1 MAPVNGTSDDLPAAR
16 ASGLWRG
23 LVPAVLLV
31 AFNLIPLAG
40 VLWFGWDLF
49 SILVLYWL
57 ESGVVGVVNVLRIA
71 RAQGAA
77 PPGQSPMTLQGRAV
91 GNGPRGC
98 LVLFFIFHYGIF
110 WVVHGV
116 FVFLMPV
123 FAAMGGNFTGRP
135 LEPPASS
142 LTSQGILVA
151 LVGLAAFHLLSYWF
165 DFVGRGEY
173 LRVSPAAQMFRPYG
187 RVVVLHVTILVGAFL
202 LFASG
207 QPILL
212 VALMVVLKTVIDLLL
227 FVIGQRREAAG
238 LSAG

>member
-1 MAPVNGTSDDLPAAR
+1 VSDLSQPRYGGA
-16 ASGLWRG
+16 ASGFWRG

-57 ESGVVGVVNVLRIA
+57 ESGVIGVVNVLRIA
-71 RAQGAA
+71 RAEGEA
-77 PPGQSPMTLQGRAV
+77 PSGTSRVTLRGRAG
-91 GNGPRGC
+91 GNAPRGC
-98 LVLFFIFHYGIF
+98 LVPFFVLHYGIF

-123 FAAMGGNFTGRP
+123 FAVMGGMFSGRRP
-135 LEPPASS
+135 EVPRTT
-142 LTSQGILVA
+142 LTYEGIVLALVA
-151 LVGLAAFHLLSYWF
+151 LTAFHLLSYWF
-165 DFVGRGEY
+165 DYIGRGEY
-173 LRVSPAAQMFRPYG
+173 LRTSPGAQMFRPYG
-187 RVVVLHVTILVGAFL
+187 RVVVLHLTILVGAFL

-212 VALMVVLKTVIDLLL
+212 VALMVVLKTVIDLAL
-227 FVIGQRREAAG
+227 FVVGQRGQAG
-238 LSAG
+238 GQPAG